1 MVMKDILCLNKISP
15 VGLEKLDKNE
25 YNISDKVDRPDGIL
39 VRSASMHD
47 MDFSE
52 NLLCIAR
59 AGAGVNNI
67 PIDRC
72 SKAGIVVFNTPG
84 ANANAVKELAICAL
98 MLSSRKIV
106 EGSMWAQ
113 SLKDDADVAK
123 TVEKGKSQFGGVEL
137 TGKKLG
143 VIGLGAIGGLVAN
156 AAVHLGMDVIGCDPY
171 LSIEAA
177 WNINH
182 RVHKAATFEEV
193 FREADY
199 ITLHVPATDSTK
211 NMISAESM
219 ALMKDG
225 VRIINLAR
233 TELVNAADMKAA
245 LASGKVASYVTDF
258 PNAELIGVP
267 GAVLIPH
274 LGASTEEAEDNCAA
288 MAAMQL
294 DDFIRYGNIK
304 NSVNFPNVSMPFSGD
319 LRIGV
324 FHANVPA
331 VISQVT
337 TILSGLGVNIEN
349 MTSKSKGD
357 NAYTML
363 DVSGQLISEAA
374 HRLVKIKGVTK
385 IRLISPNGL
394 I

>member
-1 MVMKDILCLNKISP
+1 MVQKDILCLNKISP
-15 VGLEKLDKNE
+15 IGLEKLDKNE

-47 MDFSE
+47 MDFNE

-106 EGSMWAQ
+106 EGSIWAQ

-156 AAVHLGMDVIGCDPY
+156 AAVHLGMEVIGCDPY

-211 NMISAESM
+211 NMISAESLAM
-219 ALMKDG
+219 MKDG

-258 PNAELIGVP
+258 PNADLIGVP

-294 DDFIRYGNIK
+294 DDFLRYGNIK
-304 NSVNFPNVSMPFSGD
+304 NSVNFPNVSMPFSGN

-374 HRLVKIKGVTK
+374 HRLVKINGVMK
-385 IRLISPNGL
+385 VRLISPNGL

>member
-1 MVMKDILCLNKISP
+1 MADILCLNKISP
-15 VGLEKLDKNE
+15 VGLDKLDKN
-25 YNISDKVDRPDGIL
+25 YYTIGDRVDMPDGIL
-39 VRSASMHD
+39 VRSAAMHD
-47 MDFSE
+47 MDFNE

-156 AAVHLGMDVIGCDPY
+156 AAVHLGMEVIGCDPY

-211 NMISAESM
+211 NMISAESIAM
-219 ALMKDG
+219 MKDG

-233 TELVNAADMKAA
+233 TELVNAADMKEA

-258 PNAELIGVP
+258 PNAEIIGVP

-374 HRLVKIKGVTK
+374 HRLVKIKGVMK
-385 IRLISPNGL
+385 VRLISPNGL